1 MAVCTTSSSSSLMLK
16 YAASTVHAQDL
27 LPSILSFKS
36 NKPTFSL
43 YPLVLKAS
51 RDRKSGLKWANLC
64 SLRDSKHVVVA
75 AVASEAEVAEAAE
88 ENEGVPEGVTAT
100 APPKPEKGKATLPL
114 KKDRMRSKRFLEIQ
128 KLRENKKDY
137 DLRTAI
143 SLLKQMS
150 STKFLE
156 TAEAHFRLNID
167 SKYNDQQ
174 LRATVNLPKG
184 TGQTVK
190 VAVLTQGEKF
200 DEAKN
205 AGADIVGGEDLIEQ
219 IKRGFMEFDK
229 LIASPDMMVKVASL
243 GKILGPRGLMPNPKA
258 GTVTPNIP
266 QAIEEFKKG
275 KVEYRAD
282 KTGIVHIPFG
292 KVDFS
297 EDDLLVNFLAAVPF
311 GHSLSEHPMLSG
323 NGQGTFNK
331 FRCMKKI
338 MTVNVNVNVKVKVKD
353 VCGGQGCFLIENYNG
368 SSQDGP
374 EIIIKGTTAVEIA
387 SGLHWYIKYFCGAHV
402 SWDKTGGMQ
411 IASVPKPGS
420 LPLVKDGGVL
430 IQRPVP
436 WNYYQ
441 NVVTSSYSYVWWDW
455 ERWEKEIDWM
465 ALQGINLPLAF
476 TGQEAIWQK
485 VFMGF
490 NISME
495 DLNDFFGGPAFL
507 AWARMGNLHGW
518 GGPLSKNWL
527 KQQLVLQKKILSR
540 MLELG
545 MTPVLP
551 SFSGNVPAALKT
563 IFPSANITRLGD
575 WNTVDGD
582 PRWCCTYL
590 LNPSDPLF
598 VEIGE
603 AFIRQQIKEYGDVT
617 DIYCCDTFNENSPP
631 TNDPTYISSLGAA
644 VYKAMS
650 NGDKDAVWLMQGWLF
665 YSDSSFWKPPQMKAL
680 LHSVPLG
687 KMIVL
692 DLFADVKPIWAVSSQ
707 FYGTPYVWCLLHNFG
722 GNIEMYGTLDAIS
735 SGPIDAHSSKN
746 STMVGVGMCME
757 GIEQNPVVYELM
769 SEMAF
774 RKEKVQVLE
783 WLKTY
788 THRRY
793 GKPIQQIEEAWEI
806 LYHTVYNC
814 TDGIADHNIDFIVK
828 FPDWDPSTD
837 SGSQTSKLDN
847 MHTLRTITGSRRF
860 LFQETSSDLPQAHLW
875 YSNHEVVNV
884 LKLFLAAGNGLAGS
898 LTYRLIIFFLIFF
911 S

>member
-1 MAVCTTSSSSSLMLK
+1 MKIIIANCLFHVRLIIFILFLTRLPLSFSTTEAVESILTRLDSKRSPPSVQES
-16 YAASTVHAQDL
+16 AAKAVLGRL
-27 LPSILSFKS
+27 LP
-36 NKPTFSL
+36 
-43 YPLVLKAS
+43 
-51 RDRKSGLKWANLC
+51 
-64 SLRDSKHVVVA
+64 
-75 AVASEAEVAEAAE
+75 
-88 ENEGVPEGVTAT
+88 
-100 APPKPEKGKATLPL
+100 
-114 KKDRMRSKRFLEIQ
+114 
-128 KLRENKKDY
+128 
-137 DLRTAI
+137 
-143 SLLKQMS
+143 
-150 STKFLE
+150 
-156 TAEAHFRLNID
+156 AHFHSFHFQIV
-167 SKYNDQQ
+167 SKE
-174 LRATVNLPKG
+174 T
-184 TGQTVK
+184 
-190 VAVLTQGEKF
+190 
-200 DEAKN
+200 
-205 AGADIVGGEDLIEQ
+205 
-219 IKRGFMEFDK
+219 
-229 LIASPDMMVKVASL
+229 
-243 GKILGPRGLMPNPKA
+243 
-258 GTVTPNIP
+258 
-266 QAIEEFKKG
+266 
-275 KVEYRAD
+275 
-282 KTGIVHIPFG
+282 
-292 KVDFS
+292 
-297 EDDLLVNFLAAVPF
+297 
-311 GHSLSEHPMLSG
+311 
-323 NGQGTFNK
+323 
-331 FRCMKKI
+331 
-338 MTVNVNVNVKVKVKD
+338 
-353 VCGGQGCFLIENYNG
+353 CGGQGCFLIENYNG
-368 SSQDGP
+368 PSQDGP

-402 SWDKTGGMQ
+402 SWDKTGGIQ
-411 IASVPKPGS
+411 IATVPQPGS
-420 LPLVKDGGVL
+420 LPPVKDGGVL
-430 IQRPVP
+430 IQRSVP

-441 NVVTSSYSYVWWDW
+441 NVVTSSYSYAWWDW
-455 ERWEKEIDWM
+455 GRWEKEIDWM

-490 NISME
+490 NISVE
-495 DLNDFFGGPAFL
+495 DLNHFFGGPAFL

-617 DIYCCDTFNENSPP
+617 DIYNCDTFNENSPP

-665 YSDSSFWKPPQMKAL
+665 YSDSHFWKPPQMKAL

-692 DLFADVKPIWAVSSQ
+692 DLFADVKPIWADSSQ

-735 SGPIDAHSSKN
+735 AGPIDAHNSKN

-774 RKEKVQVLE
+774 RKENVQVLE

-793 GKPIQQIEEAWEI
+793 GKSIQQIEEAWEI
-806 LYHTVYNC
+806 LYHTLYNC
-814 TDGIADHNIDFIVK
+814 TDGIADHNTDFIVK

-837 SGSQTSKLDN
+837 FGSQTSKLDN
-847 MHTLRTITGSRRF
+847 MHTLRTITRSRRF
-860 LFQETSSDLPQAHLW
+860 LFQESSSDLPQAHLW
-875 YSNHEVVNV
+875 YSNREVVNA

-898 LTYRLIIFFLIFF
+898 LTYRYDLVDLTRQVLSKLANQVYLDAVNAFRRKDVKALNIHSQKFIQLIKDIDILLAADDNFLLGTWLESAKMLAENPSEMRQYEWNARTQVTMWYDTTTTNQSKLHDYANKFWSGLLEGYYLPRASSYF
-911 S
+911 SLLSKSLRKNESFELVEWRKQWISFSNKWQAGVELSPVKAKGDFLAIANALFEKYFG

>member
-1 MAVCTTSSSSSLMLK
+1 MKIIIDNCIFHLLLVIIFILFLSRLPQSFSTIAAVEPILNRLDSQRSPPSVQES
-16 YAASTVHAQDL
+16 AAKAVLRRL
-27 LPSILSFKS
+27 LPTHFHSFH
-36 NKPTFSL
+36 FEI
-43 YPLVLKAS
+43 V
-51 RDRKSGLKWANLC
+51 
-64 SLRDSKHVVVA
+64 SKDA
-75 AVASEAEVAEAAE
+75 
-88 ENEGVPEGVTAT
+88 
-100 APPKPEKGKATLPL
+100 
-114 KKDRMRSKRFLEIQ
+114 
-128 KLRENKKDY
+128 
-137 DLRTAI
+137 
-143 SLLKQMS
+143 
-150 STKFLE
+150 
-156 TAEAHFRLNID
+156 
-167 SKYNDQQ
+167 
-174 LRATVNLPKG
+174 
-184 TGQTVK
+184 
-190 VAVLTQGEKF
+190 
-200 DEAKN
+200 
-205 AGADIVGGEDLIEQ
+205 
-219 IKRGFMEFDK
+219 
-229 LIASPDMMVKVASL
+229 
-243 GKILGPRGLMPNPKA
+243 
-258 GTVTPNIP
+258 
-266 QAIEEFKKG
+266 
-275 KVEYRAD
+275 
-282 KTGIVHIPFG
+282 
-292 KVDFS
+292 
-297 EDDLLVNFLAAVPF
+297 
-311 GHSLSEHPMLSG
+311 
-323 NGQGTFNK
+323 
-331 FRCMKKI
+331 
-338 MTVNVNVNVKVKVKD
+338 
-353 VCGGQGCFLIENYNG
+353 CGGQACFLIENYNG

-420 LPLVKDGGVL
+420 LPRVKDEGVL

-485 VFMGF
+485 VFKGF
-490 NISME
+490 NISEE

-527 KQQLVLQKKILSR
+527 KQQLLLQKKILSR

-551 SFSGNVPAALKT
+551 SFSGNVPAALKK

-590 LNPSDPLF
+590 LNPTDALF

-617 DIYCCDTFNENSPP
+617 DIYNCDTFNENSPP

-650 NGDKDAVWLMQGWLF
+650 NADKDAVWLMQGWLF
-665 YSDSSFWKPPQMKAL
+665 YSDSHFWKPPQMKAL

-692 DLFADVKPIWAVSSQ
+692 DLFADVKPIWAYSSQ

-722 GNIEMYGTLDAIS
+722 GNIEMYGILDAIS
-735 SGPIDAHSSKN
+735 SGPIDARKSKN

-793 GKPIQQIEEAWEI
+793 GKAIHQIEEAWEI
-806 LYHTVYNC
+806 LYHTIYNC
-814 TDGIADHNIDFIVK
+814 TDGIADHNTDFIVK
-828 FPDWDPSTD
+828 FPDWDPS
-837 SGSQTSKLDN
+837 SPTSKIDN
-847 MHTLRTITGSRRF
+847 MHMLRTITGNRRF
-860 LFQETSSDLPQAHLW
+860 LFQETNSDLPQAHLW
-875 YSNHEVVNV
+875 YSNREVARA

-898 LTYRLIIFFLIFF
+898 LTFRLIIFSYFLLFKIIIK
-911 S
+911 SKILKQLQISKTVLSYCMPL